1 MSEKLT
7 RPWGKIIFNDGES
20 LEKPTK
26 DIYDKKKEIDIICPN
41 CEAELKISCRRQTYY
56 FSSKDLKSHSKE
68 CNEKM
73 KIFDNNKKYLID
85 QKYDVKDIDSLIN
98 TIYYFFQKKNSNSI
112 YEVKENKEIQKK
124 NRYYEIKKLSNL
136 ENDINLGN
144 IDIDEYYKFIIKA
157 RDLQTKEN
165 YIYINGFED
174 ISIPIGDNYNINKND
189 IDIFRKK
196 NFDIKDKYIFCFGKI
211 FKNKNNKWQIYAKG
225 KNLDYIFIEKKNIKY
240 LFR

>member
-1 MSEKLT
+1 MPEKLT
-7 RPWGKIIFNDGES
+7 RPWGKIIFNYGER
-20 LEKPTK
+20 LEKTTK

-41 CEAELKISCRRQTYY
+41 CEAELNISCRRQTYY

-98 TIYYFFQKKNSNSI
+98 TIYYFFKKRI
-112 YEVKENKEIQKK
+112 VI
-124 NRYYEIKKLSNL
+124 L
-136 ENDINLGN
+136 LGN
-144 IDIDEYYKFIIKA
+144 IDVDEYYKFIIKA

-211 FKNKNNKWQIYAKG
+211 INNKNNK
-225 KNLDYIFIEKKNIKY
+225 
-240 LFR
+240 